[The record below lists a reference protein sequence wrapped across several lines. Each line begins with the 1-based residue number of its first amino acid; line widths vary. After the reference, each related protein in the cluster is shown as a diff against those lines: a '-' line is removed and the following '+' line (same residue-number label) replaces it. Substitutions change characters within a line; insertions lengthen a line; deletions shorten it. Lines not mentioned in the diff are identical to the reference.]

1 MNASHILR
9 RAALLTATVGLAGT
23 ALVGAGGTAYAAP
36 GPDHHG
42 RGHHNNDNWQRNDG
56 DNRRGDDTNRG
67 FFEPRHPRQARHW
80 DDDLERC
87 NPSSCWRGFGG
98 HTRGDE
104 DHHTHGHGGGHG
116 HGADD

>member
-1 MNASHILR
+1 MNGSHILR

-23 ALVGAGGTAYAAP
+23 ALLGAGGTAYAAP

-42 RGHHNNDNWQRNDG
+42 HHHNWQHNDG
-56 DNRRGDDTNRG
+56 DDRRGDDTNRG

-98 HTRGDE
+98 HWRDGDQ
-104 DHHTHGHGGGHG
+104 HHGHG
-116 HGADD
+116 HGHGHGDD

>member
-1 MNASHILR
+1 MNAPHILR
-9 RAALLTATVGLAGT
+9 RAALLTSALGLAGT
-23 ALVGAGGTAYAAP
+23 ALLAGGGTAYAAP

-42 RGHHNNDNWQRNDG
+42 NWQHGDRDWQHDG
-56 DNRRGDDTNRG
+56 GRDDHHRDG

-98 HTRGDE
+98 HLRDV
-104 DHHTHGHGGGHG
+104 DGHG
-116 HGADD
+116 HFYRHGHHGGDD